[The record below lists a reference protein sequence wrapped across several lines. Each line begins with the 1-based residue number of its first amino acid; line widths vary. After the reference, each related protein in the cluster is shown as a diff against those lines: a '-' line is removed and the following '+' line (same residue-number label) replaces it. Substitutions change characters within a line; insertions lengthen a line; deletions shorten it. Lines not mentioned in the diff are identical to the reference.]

1 MQTLPTL
8 SESEAILRANLEATI
23 RKGKQTFLD
32 VGGALVKMKQLKLY
46 RSTHATF
53 EDWAFEE
60 YGFTRSYACRLIE
73 ASEVSE
79 MLPIGNKPNNEGQ
92 ARALAKAPA
101 EKRLEVMQAATEV
114 AKAEGRDVTAQD
126 IKQQISPPDPTLSGG
141 GEVASAPSA
150 ALSRAYS
157 LGAFQEETEG
167 LVDIAVA
174 EFDKDEC
181 SKAAGQLEMLAAKL
195 RRRARVLTLEQNP
208 HLKAA

>member
-1 MQTLPTL
+1 MQTVLPLT
-8 SESEAILRANLEATI
+8 ESEVILRADLEATI

-73 ASEVSE
+73 ASEVAE
-79 MLPIGNKPNNEGQ
+79 MLPIGNKPKNEGQ

-114 AKAEGRDVTAQD
+114 AKSQGRDVTAQD
-126 IKQQISPPDPTLSGG
+126 IRNQISPPPPTPSGG
-141 GEVASAPSA
+141 GEAASAPST
-150 ALSRAYS
+150 ALSFKPFAIK
-157 LGAFQEETEG
+157 ANE
-167 LVDIAVA
+167 LVDEANKALSDEEFTRFVA
-174 EFDKDEC
+174 NLDVE
-181 SKAAGQLEMLAAKL
+181 S
-195 RRRARVLTLEQNP
+195 RRAKALNAERKAKALSDLNP